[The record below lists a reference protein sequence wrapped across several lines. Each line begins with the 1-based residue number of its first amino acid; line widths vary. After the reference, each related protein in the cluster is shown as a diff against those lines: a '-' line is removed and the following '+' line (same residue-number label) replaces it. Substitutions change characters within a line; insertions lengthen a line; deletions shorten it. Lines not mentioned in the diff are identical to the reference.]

1 MDPDAKVTDISVGA
15 QQRVEILKALYR
27 GAELL
32 ILDEP
37 TAVLTDLE
45 VEGLYAVIDR
55 LRSEGKS
62 IIFISHK
69 LREVLHVS
77 DRVTILRAGRTIKT
91 LPASET
97 DGKELANLMIGRE
110 LVECEYRKV
119 KPPASRSLS

>member
-1 MDPDAKVTDISVGA
+1 
-15 QQRVEILKALYR
+15 VEILKALYR